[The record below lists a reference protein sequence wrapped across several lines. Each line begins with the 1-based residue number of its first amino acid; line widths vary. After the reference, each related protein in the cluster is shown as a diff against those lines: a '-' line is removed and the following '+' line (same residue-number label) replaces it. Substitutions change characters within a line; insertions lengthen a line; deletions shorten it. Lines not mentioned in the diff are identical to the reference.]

1 MCAIRMATCLAA
13 IRLGS
18 SMRILPVCK
27 APCNMVSGSSVDFP
41 APGGAVMTNE
51 LCVPLMLLLTF
62 EAMSEAG
69 K

>member
-1 MCAIRMATCLAA
+1 
-13 IRLGS
+13 
-18 SMRILPVCK
+18 MRILPVCK
-27 APCNMVSGSSVDFP
+27 APCNMVSGSSVDFT

>member
-1 MCAIRMATCLAA
+1 
-13 IRLGS
+13 
-18 SMRILPVCK
+18 
-27 APCNMVSGSSVDFP
+27 MVSGSSVDFP

-51 LCVPLMLLLTF
+51 LCAPLMLLLTF